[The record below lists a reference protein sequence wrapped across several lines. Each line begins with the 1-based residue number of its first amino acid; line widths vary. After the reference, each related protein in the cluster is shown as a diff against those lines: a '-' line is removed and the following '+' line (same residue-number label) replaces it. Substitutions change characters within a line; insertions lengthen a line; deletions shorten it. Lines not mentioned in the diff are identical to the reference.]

1 MRSRIVEIAVENDE
15 LDWLF
20 YPQLRPDTRPFT
32 GQMIWRGDTPLAAVP
47 HLGDLSMKIHGSF
60 ATSSSSKQCSES

>member
-32 GQMIWRGDTPLAAVP
+32 EQMIGEGIHLWPLC
-47 HLGDLSMKIHGSF
+47 H
-60 ATSSSSKQCSES
+60 TSGICL